1 MSVPIPKSVV
11 IGRTRYDI
19 VVQALPRKGFG
30 CIYYAQRVIQIAPRR
45 ESGMELTF
53 WHELTHA
60 ILHDMGHGLAN
71 NERFVEQFS
80 RRLHKAIKSARF
92 A

>member
-1 MSVPIPKSVV
+1 MPIPIPKSVV
-11 IGRTRYDI
+11 VGRTRYDI
-19 VVQALPRKGFG
+19 VVQASPRKGFG

-45 ESGMELTF
+45 ESGMALTF

-60 ILHDMGHGLAN
+60 VLHDMGHRLAN

-80 RRLHKAIKSARF
+80 TRLHKAVLTARF
-92 A
+92 E